1 MNAVYVG
8 WPGRPLGR
16 TENFGVSPVPPFRR
30 ERKRLCKPLQKVF
43 VQDAHATSKQ
53 KSADKQASLQDHSTC
68 SASQGARV
76 WSRTCCPQCAP
87 RSEPSD
93 SRGRVVVQPWGR
105 RDAWATG
112 SLSRSLLLPPRAG
125 SRAGRLLPGWAPMGP
140 PPGPRGGGSGL
151 FESFPGPAAGAEAL
165 RWGGGRTY
173 AASSGGG
180 TKGWVPSGWHP
191 GCRSRD

>member
-1 MNAVYVG
+1 MGFPRFLPSEEKGRGSANLSKKCSYRMRTRLQSKNPQTSRPASKIIQLAALPRARAFGAGPAV
-8 WPGRPLGR
+8 PSARR
-16 TENFGVSPVPPFRR
+16 GVNHPTR
-30 ERKRLCKPLQKVF
+30 
-43 VQDAHATSKQ
+43 
-53 KSADKQASLQDHSTC
+53 
-68 SASQGARV
+68 
-76 WSRTCCPQCAP
+76 
-87 RSEPSD
+87 
-93 SRGRVVVQPWGR
+93 RGRVVVQPWGR

-125 SRAGRLLPGWAPMGP
+125 SRAGRLLPGWAPMRP

-191 GCRSRD
+191 GSRSRD

>member
-1 MNAVYVG
+1 MGFPRFLPSEEKGRGSANLSKKCSHRMRTRPQSKNPQTSRPASKITQLAVLPRARAFGAGPAVPSARRG
-8 WPGRPLGR
+8 VNHR
-16 TENFGVSPVPPFRR
+16 TR
-30 ERKRLCKPLQKVF
+30 Q
-43 VQDAHATSKQ
+43 
-53 KSADKQASLQDHSTC
+53 
-68 SASQGARV
+68 
-76 WSRTCCPQCAP
+76 
-87 RSEPSD
+87 
-93 SRGRVVVQPWGR
+93 GRVVVRPWGR

-125 SRAGRLLPGWAPMGP
+125 SRAGRLLPDWAPMRP

-165 RWGGGRTY
+165 RLGGGRTY

-191 GCRSRD
+191 GSRSRD